1 MTERLYSSTI
11 FFLSTLLLAFS
22 PTPGFAAEIFAI
34 PPDYTAVY
42 KVMHKGD
49 DLAGVT
55 IQLSHQD
62 ETWTLHGYTHDM
74 QGLADLLKVK
84 GAQTVTGRWQDGNF
98 KPDNYDFSFSLVGY
112 NSAWQASFDWS
123 ADIVTTS
130 GKSGNVQLPLT
141 GGAFDPF
148 SLSLNVG
155 SLLEQGQT
163 HMEVNIV
170 DEDKLKT
177 HVYQVEME
185 EPVDTALGCL
195 ETTRVKR
202 IRNKKSKR
210 TSLAWYA
217 NDYSYIPVQMRH
229 FKKNGKGLS
238 MQIVSLEVKGQPIR
252 AVASCMTG
260 DAEARQAGA
269 G

>member
-1 MTERLYSSTI
+1 MERLFSPTS
-11 FFLSTLLLAFS
+11 FLLCTLFLAFS
-22 PTPGFAAEIFAI
+22 PGPAFAAGTFAI

-42 KVMHKGD
+42 KVMYKGD
-49 DLAGVT
+49 ELAGVT

-62 ETWTLHGYTHDM
+62 KAWTLHGYTHDM

-84 GAQTVTGRWQDGNF
+84 GIQTVTGHWQDGSF

-112 NSAWQASFDWS
+112 KSVWQANFDWPEG
-123 ADIVTTS
+123 IVTTS

-155 SLLEQGQT
+155 SLLEQGQKQI
-163 HMEVNIV
+163 EVNII
-170 DEDKLKT
+170 DEDKLQN
-177 HVYQVEME
+177 HLYQVELV
-185 EPVDTALGCL
+185 EPVDTAMGCL
-195 ETTRVKR
+195 QTTRVKR
-202 IRNKKSKR
+202 IRKKKSKR

-217 NDYSYIPVQMRH
+217 NDYSYIPVQMQH
-229 FKKNGKGLS
+229 FKKNGKGIS
-238 MQIVSLEVKGQPIR
+238 MQIIGLEVEGRPIQ
-252 AVASCMTG
+252 AVASCITNSV
-260 DAEARQAGA
+260 EARQAGP